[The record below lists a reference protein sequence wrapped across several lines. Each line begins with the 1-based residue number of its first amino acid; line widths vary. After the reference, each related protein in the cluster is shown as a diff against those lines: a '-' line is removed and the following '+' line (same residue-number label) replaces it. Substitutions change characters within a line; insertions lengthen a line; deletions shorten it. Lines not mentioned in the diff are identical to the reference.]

1 MALLPSGFRCP
12 AQFCPVMCQCQRRK
26 AEFQEKVAPILVPF
40 IYGPDYYGYT
50 STTDFV
56 RLSNGYLRERNILVR
71 VVDES
76 MYPLQWKQFVRWK
89 EEYGLFQIPH
99 HAIVEGDETGW
110 EGSKEEE
117 ELHRRRNQEIWDRLA
132 PFHLR
137 QNDPIAPSVD

>member
-89 EEYGLFQIPH
+89 EEYGLFQIAP
-99 HAIVEGDETGW
+99 HAIVEGDEAGW

-117 ELHRRRNQEIWDRLA
+117 ELHRRRNQEIWDRLMLCYFQA
-132 PFHLR
+132 K
-137 QNDPIAPSVD
+137 

>member
-1 MALLPSGFRCP
+1 
-12 AQFCPVMCQCQRRK
+12 MCRCQRRK

-89 EEYGLFQIPH
+89 EEYGLFQIAP
-99 HAIVEGDETGW
+99 HAIVEGDEAGW

-117 ELHRRRNQEIWDRLA
+117 ELHRRRNQEIWDRLMLCYFQA
-132 PFHLR
+132 K
-137 QNDPIAPSVD
+137 